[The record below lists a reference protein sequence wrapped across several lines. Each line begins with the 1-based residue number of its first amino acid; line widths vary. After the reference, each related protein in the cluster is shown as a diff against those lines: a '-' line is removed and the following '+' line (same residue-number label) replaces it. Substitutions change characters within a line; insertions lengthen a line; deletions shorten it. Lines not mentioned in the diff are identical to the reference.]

1 MYAPPADIPEINSL
15 SWPANAWKLILDQHG
30 EIKDQ
35 NEETYQLGGPII
47 ALAAKLAQLRADR
60 RQLPKLL

>member
-1 MYAPPADIPEINSL
+1 MHAPPADIPEINSL
-15 SWPANAWKLILDQHG
+15 SWPANAWKFILDQQG

-35 NEETYQLGGPII
+35 NEETYPAWRPIT